1 MKTDQSFLQGQRAF
15 LRGEYVRSI
24 ISFGN
29 ALEAGMDAAKVH
41 VPLGLAYFKNSDF
54 QAAIGEFS
62 LALELEPANDHLL
75 FLRGMALFN
84 DNQLESALDDF
95 SQTLWFNPR
104 RGGAFIAR
112 SLVFRSLGRNEDAAR
127 DMQSA
132 LAAGGVEAELFIR
145 EYCLTPHLYTL
156 ALTLFDVERAPWG
169 REMREAITATT
180 H

>member
-1 MKTDQSFLQGQRAF
+1 MKTYPDFIQGQRAF

-41 VPLGLAYFKNSDF
+41 VPLGLAYLKNSNF
-54 QAAIGEFS
+54 SAAIGEFS
-62 LALELEPANDHLL
+62 RALEREPANDHLL
-75 FLRGMALFN
+75 FLRGIALFN
-84 DNQLESALDDF
+84 NNQPESALDDL
-95 SQTLWFNPR
+95 SQALWYNPR
-104 RGGAFIAR
+104 RGGAFVAR

-132 LAAGGVEAELFIR
+132 LVVGGVEAELFIQ
-145 EYCLTPHLYTL
+145 EYCLTPHLHHL
-156 ALTLFDVERAPWG
+156 ALTLFDVERASWG